1 MSNLYLNY
9 KNETTKELIILYTKS
24 CILNEYIHLLP
35 IISRIKFPSNLSD
48 VLTNKYYN
56 AVSEYIDKQQFTD
69 LCIQSISQINAL
81 IEFDGLDYVNIVDD
95 FPNTFEKYNSVESNN
110 TTTTDEFISSGLS
123 SRFLENKMYVE
134 RYLRLKNVD
143 QQSIYFNREAF
154 QGAVS
159 IDLFKSHLLG
169 NLSLGYTDQE
179 FFSLV
184 PEINIGVRLVSN
196 PVINSIDKELLY
208 NAIASQDISKKEKLN
223 AIRLY
228 SENEQFFYFP
238 IKLADVEYN
247 LFNFCDKTMQSI
259 VDFIDSESFDA
270 IISLITKTLWSN
282 NNFKKLFEYHIPI
295 QILQPVLL
303 ENMKDKYKL
312 LKSVYDK
319 NLQYSN
325 LNTIIINL
333 IDKIQNLEDPT
344 RL

>member
-9 KNETTKELIILYTKS
+9 KNETTKQLIILYTKS
-24 CILNEYIHLLP
+24 CILTEYIHLFP

-48 VLTNKYYN
+48 ILTNKYYD
-56 AVSEYIDKQQFTD
+56 AVSEYIERQQFTD
-69 LCIQSISQINAL
+69 LCVQSISEINNL
-81 IEFDGLDYVNIVDD
+81 IEFDGLNYINIIDD
-95 FPNTFEKYNSVESNN
+95 FPNTFDKYDCLYSNN
-110 TTTTDEFISSGLS
+110 IRTTDEFISSGLF
-123 SRFLENKMYVE
+123 SRYLENKMYVE
-134 RYLRLKNVD
+134 KYLRFKNVN
-143 QQSIYFNREAF
+143 QQSVYATEPGF
-154 QGAVS
+154 QGVVN
-159 IDLFKSHLLG
+159 IDKFKSHLSN
-169 NLSLGYTDQE
+169 NLSLGYTDEQI
-179 FFSLV
+179 FNLI

-196 PVINSIDKELLY
+196 PVINSIDKQLLY
-208 NAIASQDISKKEKLN
+208 NGISSQDISKKEKLN

-228 SENEQFFYFP
+228 SDNEQFFYFP

-259 VDFIDSESFDA
+259 IDFIDSEGFDA
-270 IISLITKTLWSN
+270 IINLITKTLWSN

>member
-1 MSNLYLNY
+1 
-9 KNETTKELIILYTKS
+9 
-24 CILNEYIHLLP
+24 LLP

-134 RYLRLKNVD
+134 RYFRLKNVD